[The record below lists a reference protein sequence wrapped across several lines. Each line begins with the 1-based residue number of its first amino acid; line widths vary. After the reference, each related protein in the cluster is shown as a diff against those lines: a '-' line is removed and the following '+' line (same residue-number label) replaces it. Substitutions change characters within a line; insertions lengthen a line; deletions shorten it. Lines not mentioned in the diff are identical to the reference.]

1 VVTVKEFADFVL
13 LLLAQFAGGPDA
25 RENNLIRFGLPA
37 ILWAVLLAVAWSRQ
51 RQQELPREKMLVWG
65 FGLGLARELYM
76 FGHVSTGFITGGEPG
91 EWPLHVA
98 EPLEHALTMAAI
110 VVVAGAFIRYILDDA
125 DITRRYLRTGLIS
138 TAIAFVGTW
147 GWWFQIATSNPGA
160 RFNRTPAGLV
170 SHLLVAVFAGAA
182 VFLLA
187 RRKGWLRN
195 VVTVALGFFVI
206 IGILRL
212 TNFATGFGFD
222 STICPIA
229 NSLHI
234 LSIPLLGYVY
244 IREQSIEKQRA
255 EEALAAYRDHLE
267 ELVEERT
274 TELTSTNEQLQV
286 HIAEREQ
293 AEAKIAQRN
302 TELAAQNA
310 IAATISRSLEL
321 DTILNTA
328 MDTVLAVLEMDA
340 GCLYLLD
347 AEGENLIPHTH
358 RGASSMSSLPEPSE
372 FACSCSGISRHA
384 VEQLKPVA
392 VNVSDY
398 VCEERSPFVNEQDLE
413 TLVGTPLMSKGR
425 ALGALSLGSRQ
436 RGPVRPED
444 LELLT
449 AIGQQIGM
457 AVENANL
464 YQEADYWAK
473 ELAML
478 HQVSVFLSSTLEPEE
493 VHEHI
498 TEQSAK
504 LLGSQTALLFRWDE
518 DQRQAVGASAY
529 GSDVMPVNDLRLR
542 LDECPLLAEVLSG
555 RGSTPIVDAEEDPRI
570 PADWRQSLGIRSL
583 LCVPVWGTEKPLA
596 VLFMVERTG
605 PRKWRAGDIELVESF
620 VNRAAIALE
629 NAYLHKRLEWAA
641 ALEER
646 QRIAAEMHDGLA
658 QTLSYLTLR
667 SYQATEL
674 IEEGNVEQALAE
686 HANIQDAIAQASVE
700 VRRSIASL
708 QESPPPRRPF
718 QELLTEIV
726 RESERAGDAHVELS
740 LLAEAPLFLPP
751 DHLEQVTKVLQEAL
765 VNVKNHASAE
775 QISVSLA
782 ADDGEI
788 RLAVED
794 DGRGFDPEVLPR
806 DGREHFGLSI
816 MRARAARIGGQIDI
830 RSAPGEGTSLV
841 LRWPLHLTGSRDRR
855 PLEPI
860 GQPPA
865 ARRLEQVEE

>member
-1 VVTVKEFADFVL
+1 VDQFLDYVL
-13 LLLAQFAGGPDA
+13 LLLSQFAGGPGP

-37 ILWAVLLAVAWSRQ
+37 VLWAVLLAMAWSRQ
-51 RQQELPREKMLVWG
+51 RQQKLPRERMLVWG

-76 FGHVSTGFITGGEPG
+76 FGHVSLGFITGGEPG
-91 EWPLHVA
+91 EPILHLA

-110 VVVAGAFIRYILDDA
+110 VMVAGAFIRYILDDA
-125 DITRRYLRTGLIS
+125 RITRRYLRAGLTA
-138 TAIAFVGTW
+138 TAIAFIATW
-147 GWWFQIATSNPGA
+147 GSWYMIVTANPEA
-160 RFNRTPAGLV
+160 RFNRTPSGLI
-170 SHLLVAVFAGAA
+170 SHLLIAVFAGAA
-182 VFLLA
+182 IVLLT

-206 IGILRL
+206 SGLLRL
-212 TNFATGFGFD
+212 VNFTTSHD
-222 STICPIA
+222 YDYIICPIC

-234 LSIPLLGYVY
+234 LAIPILGYVY

-255 EEALAAYRDHLE
+255 EDSLEAYRNHLE
-267 ELVEERT
+267 ELVEDRT
-274 TELTSTNEQLQV
+274 TELTLANEQLQV
-286 HIAEREQ
+286 EIGEREQ

-310 IAATISRSLEL
+310 IAATISRSLDL

-340 GCLYLLD
+340 GCLHLLD
-347 AEGENLIPHTH
+347 ADGETLLLETR
-358 RGASSMSSLPEPSE
+358 RGSPVSALLEPEDC
-372 FACSCSGISRHA
+372 ACSCLGISRQA
-384 VEQLKPVA
+384 VQQMKPVA
-392 VNVSDY
+392 FSVSDY
-398 VCEERSPFVNEQDLE
+398 PCQAQSPFISEQDLQ
-413 TLVGTPLMSKGR
+413 TLVSTPLVSKGR
-425 ALGALSLGSRQ
+425 ALGALSLGSKQ
-436 RGPVRPED
+436 QGPVRPED

-498 TEQSAK
+498 AEQSVK
-504 LLGSQTALLFRWDE
+504 LLGCQSAVLFRWDGE
-518 DQRQAVGASAY
+518 QRQAVGASAY
-529 GSDVMPVNDLRLR
+529 GINGTPMGDLRLL
-542 LDECPLLAEVLSG
+542 LDECPFLEEILAG
-555 RGSTPIVDAEEDPRI
+555 RRSTPITDARADPRV
-570 PADWRQSLGIRSL
+570 PEGWQQRFGMRGL
-583 LCVPVWGTEKPLA
+583 LCVPVWGTEQPLA
-596 VLFMVERTG
+596 LLFMIERTG
-605 PRKWRAGDIELVESF
+605 PRQWRPGEIELVESF

-667 SYQATEL
+667 SYQASEL
-674 IEEGNVEQALAE
+674 IEEGRIEEALAE
-686 HANIQDAIAQASVE
+686 HTSIQDAVAQATTE

-718 QELLTEIV
+718 QEWLAEAV
-726 RESERAGDAHVELS
+726 RESEKAGDTRVELV
-740 LLAEAPLFLPP
+740 LQTEEPLFLPP
-751 DHLEQVTKVLQEAL
+751 DHLEQVMKVLQEAL
-765 VNVKNHASAE
+765 VNVNNHAAAG
-775 QISVSLA
+775 QVSVRLA
-782 ADDGEI
+782 RQDGEGI
-788 RLAVED
+788 LAVED
-794 DGRGFDPEVLPR
+794 DGRGFDPEVPPR

-816 MRARAARIGGQIDI
+816 MRARAARIGGRIDI
-830 RSAPGEGTSLV
+830 QSAPGQGTRLV
-841 LRWPLHLTGSRDRR
+841 LHWPLHGMSYRDTK
-855 PLEPI
+855 PLEPRR
-860 GQPPA
+860 QQATAPA
-865 ARRLEQVEE
+865 RAQVEE

>member
-1 VVTVKEFADFVL
+1 MKEFADFVL
-13 LLLAQFAGGPDA
+13 LLLAQFAGGPGP

-37 ILWAVLLAVAWSRQ
+37 ILWAVLLAVAWARQ

-76 FGHVSTGFITGGEPG
+76 FGHVSMGFITGGEPG
-91 EWPLHVA
+91 EPILHVA

-125 DITRRYLRTGLIS
+125 HITRRYLRAGLIS

-147 GWWFQIATSNPGA
+147 WWWFQITTADPSA
-160 RFNRTPAGLV
+160 RFNRVPPGLI

-187 RRKGWLRN
+187 RRQGWLRN

-212 TNFATGFGFD
+212 TNFVTGFD
-222 STICPIA
+222 YDNTICPIA

-255 EEALAAYRDHLE
+255 EDALEAYRNHLE

-286 HIAEREQ
+286 QIAEREQ

-347 AEGENLIPHTH
+347 ADGENLVPHTR
-358 RGASSMSSLPEPSE
+358 RGASSVASLPEPSG
-372 FACSCSGISRHA
+372 FACSCSGISLQA

-392 VNVSDY
+392 VNVGDY
-398 VCEERSPFVNEQDLE
+398 ACEEQSPFISEQDLE
-413 TLVGTPLMSKGR
+413 TLVSTPLMSKGR
-425 ALGALSLGSRQ
+425 ALGALSLGSRH

-498 TEQSAK
+498 VEQSAN
-504 LLGSQTALLFRWDE
+504 LLGCQAALLFRWDDE
-518 DQRQAVGASAY
+518 KQQAIGAAAY
-529 GSDVMPVNDLRLR
+529 GTDGMPVNDLRLR
-542 LDECPLLAEVLSG
+542 IEECPLLAEVLSG
-555 RGSTPIVDAEEDPRI
+555 RGSTPIVDAVEDPSI
-570 PADWRQSLGIRSL
+570 PEGWRESLGIRSL
-583 LCVPVWGTEKPLA
+583 LCTPVWGSERPLA

-605 PRKWRAGDIELVESF
+605 PRKWRPGEIELVESF

-674 IEEGNVEQALAE
+674 IEEGHIDEALAE
-686 HANIQDAIAQASVE
+686 HTNIQDAISQASTE

-708 QESPPPRRPF
+708 QESPPPRKPF
-718 QELLTEIV
+718 QEWLTEIV
-726 RESERAGDAHVELS
+726 RESERAGDAQVELD
-740 LLAEAPLFLPP
+740 LQAEAPLFLPP

-765 VNVKNHASAE
+765 VNVKNHAAANQVS
-775 QISVSLA
+775 ISLA
-782 ADDGEI
+782 TDDGEVQ
-788 RLAVED
+788 LAVQD
-794 DGRGFDPEVLPR
+794 DGRGFDPEMLPH

-830 RSAPGEGTSLV
+830 RSAPGEGTRLV
-841 LRWPLHLTGSRDRR
+841 LRWPLQSSTSRDTR
-855 PLEPI
+855 PLELVR
-860 GQPPA
+860 QPPA
-865 ARRLEQVEE
+865 PRWLEQVEE